1 MTPIRILLVDDH
13 TLFRSGVRALLQR
26 QTDIEIAGEAGEGSE
41 ALKLIRSLKPDLV
54 LLDLNMPGLSGLE
67 VLKLALEENPQQA
80 IIMLTLSENSRD
92 LMVALQTG
100 ARGYLLKNS
109 NVDYLVNAIRMVATG
124 GTAIQPEMAGSLAA
138 GLRQMKKE
146 EHEPEEKEHLTA
158 REKEVL
164 KLVAAGQSN
173 KEIARELDIGESTVK
188 FHIQSI
194 LRKLNLTSRVQAA
207 VYAAQGKGEV

>member
-1 MTPIRILLVDDH
+1 MDD
-13 TLFRSGVRALLQR
+13 L
-26 QTDIEIAGEAGEGSE
+26 EAAANSARPAEG
-41 ALKLIRSLKPDLV
+41 AADLIRRSIGGDV
-54 LLDLNMPGLSGLE
+54 E
-67 VLKLALEENPQQA
+67 VLGLGADQQVA
-80 IIMLTLSENSRD
+80 YRAADDIGL
-92 LMVALQTG
+92 VALQTG

-109 NVDYLVNAIRMVATG
+109 NVDYLVNAIRMVAMG

-138 GLRQMKKE
+138 GLRQMKKD

-207 VYAAQGKGEV
+207 VYATQGKGEV

>member
-1 MTPIRILLVDDH
+1 MSPIRILLVDDH

-26 QTDIEIAGEAGEGSE
+26 QTDIEIAGEAGEGAE

-80 IIMLTLSENSRD
+80 IIMLTLSEDSRD

-173 KEIARELDIGESTVK
+173 KEIARGLDIGESTVK

-207 VYAAQGKGEV
+207 VYATQGKGEV

>member
-1 MTPIRILLVDDH
+1 MPAIRILLVDDH

-26 QTDIEIAGEAGEGSE
+26 QDDIEIVGEAGEGSE
-41 ALKLIRSLKPDLV
+41 ALKLISSLQPDLV

-67 VLKLALEENPQQA
+67 VLKLALEEHPHLA
-80 IIMLTLSENSRD
+80 IIMLTLSEDSRD
-92 LMVALQTG
+92 LMIALQGG

-109 NVDYLVNAIRMVATG
+109 NVDYLVSAIRMVASG

-138 GLRQMKKE
+138 SLRQLKRE
-146 EHEPEEKEHLTA
+146 EQHNDDKEHLTS

-164 KLVAAGQSN
+164 HLVAAGQSN
-173 KEIARELDIGESTVK
+173 KEIARTLDIGESTVK

-207 VYAAQGKGEV
+207 VYAAQGKG

>member
-1 MTPIRILLVDDH
+1 MSPIRILLVDDH

-80 IIMLTLSENSRD
+80 IIMLTLSEDSRD

-138 GLRQMKKE
+138 GLRQMRKE
-146 EHEPEEKEHLTA
+146 EQEPEEKEHLTA

-173 KEIARELDIGESTVK
+173 KEIARALDIGESTVK